1 MSWMVMLSRESLRIC
16 ISSVRVCL
24 HWRRG
29 EEFDHILLEIYRFRQ
44 TDHPSTTVASVSCPS
59 LPSPSRASRQQRRYR
74 HASLSLSLA
83 YLLPNLNI
91 ASAKNG
97 ALITICPWLEFVV
110 LLFRSDPQ
118 IWVKDDR
125 SVALLIFYSPETMM
139 TLVSGKNRIFSLLAS
154 FFWDFYFMFCL
165 SAGIKPGTPLV
176 VPRNHEIPSHNR
188 VINKIVFAKSNI
200 SA

>member
-1 MSWMVMLSRESLRIC
+1 MSACIEGGERSLTTFSLKYIAFGKRTI
-16 ISSVRVCL
+16 
-24 HWRRG
+24 HRR
-29 EEFDHILLEIYRFRQ
+29 
-44 TDHPSTTVASVSCPS
+44 
-59 LPSPSRASRQQRRYR
+59 PSRRSR
-74 HASLSLSLA
+74 APPFLAPAGAGLAANNVVIDTLLSLSLSLA